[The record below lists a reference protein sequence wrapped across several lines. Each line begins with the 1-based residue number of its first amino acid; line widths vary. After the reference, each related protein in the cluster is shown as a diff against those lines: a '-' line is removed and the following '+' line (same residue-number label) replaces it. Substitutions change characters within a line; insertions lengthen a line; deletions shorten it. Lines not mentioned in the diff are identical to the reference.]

1 MAQQYNLG
9 QVAIINKGA
18 YASATYYAPLNT
30 VTHRG
35 GTFMCIT
42 ACSNIEPAVNAN
54 WRTYWVP
61 TAIGIYST
69 TVTAPTTSTAK
80 ITFTFSDGTTASH
93 TYNTTAQAS
102 GSVTNDSIGE
112 TIAITKGGTG
122 GTSAATA
129 RSNLGAQAELIEFQ
143 VTLSGAGNSWT
154 VSKDSSNVTLSG
166 RVYSTS
172 KVMVA
177 PSPTL
182 ANAQNYGNY
191 FVLLSSVGNGT
202 LSFISRDTV
211 PSGTTITVNV
221 MVAN

>member
-18 YASATYYAPLNT
+18 YSSAVYYAPLNT

-42 ACSNIEPAVNAN
+42 ACSNVEPGVNAN

-69 TVTAPTTSTAK
+69 QVTAPTETTAK
-80 ITFTFSDGTTASH
+80 ITFTFSDGTTAEH

-112 TIAITKGGTG
+112 TINISKGGTG
-122 GTSAATA
+122 GTTAAAA
-129 RSNLGAQAELIEFQ
+129 RSNLGAQAEIIEFQ
-143 VTLSGAGNSWT
+143 IALGGAGKAWT
-154 VSKDSSNVTLSG
+154 ATKDINGVSLTG
-166 RVYSTS
+166 RVTANS
-172 KVMVA
+172 KVIVA
-177 PSPTL
+177 AYPTL
-182 ANAQNYGNY
+182 ANVQNYAKY
-191 FVLLSSVGNGT
+191 LVLLSSVGNGT
-202 LSFISRDTV
+202 LNFISQDTV
-211 PSGTTITVNV
+211 PSGTTIGVNV